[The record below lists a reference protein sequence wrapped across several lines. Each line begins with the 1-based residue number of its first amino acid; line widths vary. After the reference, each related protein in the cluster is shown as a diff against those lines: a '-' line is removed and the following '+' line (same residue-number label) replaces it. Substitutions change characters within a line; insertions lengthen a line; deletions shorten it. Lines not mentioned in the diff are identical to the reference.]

1 MTPPD
6 PTPLTGEAAAA
17 IGAAVLADP
26 DVVALD
32 GGAFDTVATAL
43 PGRRVVGVRVG
54 AGGVEVSVVLAWG
67 TQVPAVAGRVR
78 DRVRALLGPVPVDV
92 HVADLATGPP
102 AAAG

>member
-6 PTPLTGEAAAA
+6 PTPLTGEAATA
-17 IGAAVLADP
+17 ISAAVLADP
-26 DVVALD
+26 GVVALD
-32 GGAFDTVATAL
+32 GGPFDTVATVL

-54 AGGVEVSVVLAWG
+54 ASGVEVSVVLAWG
-67 TQVPAVAGRVR
+67 AHVPAAADRVR

-102 AAAG
+102 GAGG